1 MQQQDKNVVVEET
14 EDSNLL
20 DCYRIAV
27 DFGMSAALK
36 AYEKLATDAT
46 EKLEHENNTNS
57 L

>member
-1 MQQQDKNVVVEET
+1 MQQQKKSVAVEET

-36 AYEKLATDAT
+36 AYEKLATDT
-46 EKLEHENNTNS
+46 PEKLEHDNNANS
-57 L
+57 I